1 MKEKSPIVRQ
11 LMFSLPVLVLFVVA
25 LFLFGGTPPSS
36 VEKPKAADSTD
47 VVSVSK
53 EGAKATDIEVA
64 TVHTEALAQDIRVTG
79 QVMYPP
85 DTTVKIS
92 PRLQGRVK
100 EVFVRAGDS
109 VKEGQTL
116 AILDSVDAAT
126 ARTTSSQN
134 ENLLRLAQKNLE
146 RAQRQFDLGTP
157 EVTAAQ
163 AALDQ
168 AKTAKIWAKDALG
181 KVMLQAKIGGFT
193 EKPVEDAENALVN
206 AKSSLSQAQSDFD
219 LAQKDFSR
227 KKQLFDL
234 GVASK
239 SDLEISQDTLEK
251 TKANFDAGKDTVRL
265 ATQALDREQKAFK
278 SNLYADQQV
287 NQSRS
292 AYEQAELQEKAAERT
307 LQLAKAA
314 IRTALEQAKSDL
326 QSAQFAAQN
335 SRQQLALLGQPGA
348 DGTFSIT
355 SPISGIVTERFV
367 GPGQVVDQSQM
378 TPWQMFTIAKADKVW
393 VEASIYEQDLS
404 AVSEGDPV
412 HIYVTGLPNR
422 QFDGRILHIAP
433 AIDKTSRALHVR
445 AEIDNASGQL
455 KDGMYADV
463 TIILPKG
470 RQQVVIPLDAVDHD
484 QDFDSVYVLK
494 DGKYVKRVVK
504 LGGQRDG
511 KAIVLSGLAV
521 GEQIV
526 THGALY
532 LGHEASG
539 D

>member
-1 MKEKSPIVRQ
+1 
-11 LMFSLPVLVLFVVA
+11 
-25 LFLFGGTPPSS
+25 
-36 VEKPKAADSTD
+36 
-47 VVSVSK
+47 
-53 EGAKATDIEVA
+53 
-64 TVHTEALAQDIRVTG
+64 
-79 QVMYPP
+79 
-85 DTTVKIS
+85 
-92 PRLQGRVK
+92 
-100 EVFVRAGDS
+100 
-109 VKEGQTL
+109 
-116 AILDSVDAAT
+116 
-126 ARTTSSQN
+126 
-134 ENLLRLAQKNLE
+134 
-146 RAQRQFDLGTP
+146 
-157 EVTAAQ
+157 
-163 AALDQ
+163 
-168 AKTAKIWAKDALG
+168 
-181 KVMLQAKIGGFT
+181 MLQAKIGGFT